1 MFIMTIC
8 AVCMVVDMIMITFS
22 DVVMII
28 MTL

>member
-22 DVVMII
+22 AVVMII